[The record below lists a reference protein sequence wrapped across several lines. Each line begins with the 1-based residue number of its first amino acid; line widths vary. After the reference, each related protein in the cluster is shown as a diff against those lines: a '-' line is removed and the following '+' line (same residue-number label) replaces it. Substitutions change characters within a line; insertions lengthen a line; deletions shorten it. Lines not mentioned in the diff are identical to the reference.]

1 VLHSW
6 FDNVE
11 AIQRTLESPENEE
24 SAGDLENFV
33 ELKYAHPMLATEQ
46 WIIGPEFR

>member
-1 VLHSW
+1 VSLLW
-6 FDNVE
+6 FDDVE
-11 AIQRTLESPENEE
+11 AIQRMLESPENQE

-33 ELKYAHPMLATEQ
+33 ELKYAHTMVAKEH